1 MEHKIIPITVLTG
14 YLGAGK
20 TTLLNHIL
28 NNQEGYKVAV
38 IVNDIGEINI
48 DEKLIKDGG
57 FIKEEDKGNVV
68 PLSNG
73 CICCTL
79 KEDLMNQIVDIIKQ
93 RKFDYI
99 LIEAS
104 GICEPMPIAQTISV
118 LSESSEQYGLPKLC
132 RLDNVVTVVDVLRLA
147 TEFGCGD
154 YLVKDDIEEE
164 DIENLL
170 IQQIEFCNTIILN
183 KVDEIK
189 PEELKRVK
197 LIIKELQPTAKIIE
211 TNYGKV
217 DVKEIIDTNSFDFEE
232 VASSAGW
239 IKELERDD
247 NEDMEDEEHVHHQ
260 HDDEEEHVHHYHDHE
275 EDEEHEH
282 HHHDHEEDEEHEHH
296 HHDHEDDKD
305 EHSHHG
311 HHHHHHHHHHDEG
324 EAEEYGIS
332 TFVYTSRRPINE
344 NKFNEFA
351 KNLPRNVI
359 RCKGLVWFKEDD
371 EMSYLFEQAGKQL
384 SLSEAGY
391 WLATA
396 PKEELDQMI
405 KANPEILKDWDN
417 DVGDRMTK
425 LVFIGQKMDKE
436 KIKQDLRDC
445 E

>member
-1 MEHKIIPITVLTG
+1 MEHKVIPITVLTG

-20 TTLLNHIL
+20 TTLLNHVL
-28 NNQEGYKVAV
+28 NNQDGYKVAV
-38 IVNDIGEINI
+38 IVNDIGEVNI

-79 KEDLMNQIVDIIKQ
+79 KEDLMNQIVDIIKTK
-93 RKFDYI
+93 KFDYI

-104 GICEPMPIAQTISV
+104 GICEPMPIAQTITV
-118 LSESSEQYGLPKLC
+118 LSESTVQYGLPKIC
-132 RLDNVVTVVDVLRLA
+132 KLDNVVTVVDALRLA

-154 YLVKDDIEEE
+154 YLVKEDIDEE

-170 IQQIEFCNTIILN
+170 IQQIEFCNTIVLN

-189 PEELKRVK
+189 EEELNKVK
-197 LIIKELQPTAKIIE
+197 AIIKKLQPTAKIIE
-211 TNYGKV
+211 TNFGKV
-217 DVKEIIDTNSFDFEE
+217 DVKEIIDTNNFDFEK

-239 IKELERDD
+239 IEELEKED
-247 NEDMEDEEHVHHQ
+247 N
-260 HDDEEEHVHHYHDHE
+260 EEEHENHDEHEHE
-275 EDEEHEH
+275 ENGHHEH
-282 HHHDHEEDEEHEHH
+282 HHHHHE
-296 HHDHEDDKD
+296 
-305 EHSHHG
+305 
-311 HHHHHHHHHHDEG
+311 EG

-332 TFVYTSRRPINE
+332 TFVYTSRKPIKE
-344 NKFNEFA
+344 AKFDKFA

-359 RCKGLVWFKEDD
+359 RCKGLIWFSEDD

-396 PKEELDQMI
+396 PKEELNEMI
-405 KANPEILKDWDN
+405 KQNPEIMNDWDEK
-417 DVGDRMTK
+417 VGDRMTK
-425 LVFIGQKMDKE
+425 LVFIGQNMDKE
-436 KIKQDLRDC
+436 KIKKDLREC

>member
-1 MEHKIIPITVLTG
+1 MENKIVPITVLTG

-20 TTLLNHIL
+20 TTLLNHVL

-38 IVNDIGEINI
+38 IVNDIGEVNI
-48 DEKLIKDGG
+48 DEKLIRDGG
-57 FIKEEDKGNVV
+57 FIQEEDKGNVV

-79 KEDLMNQIVDIIKQ
+79 KADLMNQIVDILKT

-104 GICEPMPIAQTISV
+104 GICEPMPIAQTITA
-118 LSESSEQYGLPKLC
+118 LSDSTEQYGLPKIC
-132 RLDNVVTVVDVLRLA
+132 RLDNVVTVVDALRLA

-170 IQQIEFCNTIILN
+170 IQQIEFCNTIVLN
-183 KVDEIK
+183 KVDEIN
-189 PEELKRVK
+189 PEDLKRIK
-197 LIIKELQPTAKIIE
+197 LIIRELQPTAKIIE
-211 TNYGKV
+211 TNFAKV
-217 DVKEIIDTNSFDFEE
+217 DVGEIIDTNNFDFEK
-232 VASSAGW
+232 VANSAGW
-239 IKELERDD
+239 IKEIEKDE
-247 NEDMEDEEHVHHQ
+247 NEENEEHEHH
-260 HDDEEEHVHHYHDHE
+260 HHEHE
-275 EDEEHEH
+275 EDEEHEDH
-282 HHHDHEEDEEHEHH
+282 HHE
-296 HHDHEDDKD
+296 
-305 EHSHHG
+305 
-311 HHHHHHHHHHDEG
+311 HHHHHHHHNDEG

-332 TFVYTSRRPINE
+332 TFVYTSRKPIDE
-344 NKFNEFA
+344 AKFDEFA

-359 RCKGLVWFKEDD
+359 RCKGLVWFKQDD

-405 KANPEILKDWDN
+405 KHNPEILKDWDN
-417 DVGDRMTK
+417 EVGDRITK
-425 LVFIGQKMDKE
+425 LVFIGQNMDKNQIFE
-436 KIKQDLRDC
+436 DLKNC

>member
-1 MEHKIIPITVLTG
+1 MENKIVPITVLTG

-20 TTLLNHIL
+20 TTLLNHVL

-38 IVNDIGEINI
+38 IVNDIGEVNI
-48 DEKLIKDGG
+48 DEKLIRDGG
-57 FIKEEDKGNVV
+57 FIQEEDKGNVV

-79 KEDLMNQIVDIIKQ
+79 KADLMNQIVDILKT

-104 GICEPMPIAQTISV
+104 GICEPMPIAQTITA
-118 LSESSEQYGLPKLC
+118 LSDSTEQYGLPKIC
-132 RLDNVVTVVDVLRLA
+132 RLDNVVTVVDALRLA

-170 IQQIEFCNTIILN
+170 IQQIEFCNTIVLN
-183 KVDEIK
+183 KVDEIN
-189 PEELKRVK
+189 PEDLKRIK
-197 LIIKELQPTAKIIE
+197 LIIRELQPTAKIIE
-211 TNYGKV
+211 TNFAKV
-217 DVKEIIDTNSFDFEE
+217 DVGEIIDTNNFDFEK
-232 VASSAGW
+232 VATSAGW
-239 IKELERDD
+239 IKEIEKD
-247 NEDMEDEEHVHHQ
+247 EDEEN
-260 HDDEEEHVHHYHDHE
+260 EEHEHHHHEHE
-275 EDEEHEH
+275 EDEEHEDH
-282 HHHDHEEDEEHEHH
+282 HHE
-296 HHDHEDDKD
+296 
-305 EHSHHG
+305 
-311 HHHHHHHHHHDEG
+311 HHHHHHHHHNDEG

-332 TFVYTSRRPINE
+332 TFVYTSRKPIDE
-344 NKFNEFA
+344 AKFDEFA

-359 RCKGLVWFKEDD
+359 RCKGLVWFKQDD

-405 KANPEILKDWDN
+405 KHNPEILKDWDN
-417 DVGDRMTK
+417 EVGDRITK
-425 LVFIGQKMDKE
+425 LVFIGQNMDKNQIFE
-436 KIKQDLRDC
+436 DLKNC

>member
-1 MEHKIIPITVLTG
+1 MENKIVPITVLTG

-20 TTLLNHIL
+20 TTLLNHVL

-38 IVNDIGEINI
+38 IVNDIGEVNI
-48 DEKLIKDGG
+48 DEKLIRDGG
-57 FIKEEDKGNVV
+57 FIQEEDKGNVV

-79 KEDLMNQIVDIIKQ
+79 KADLMNQIVDILKT

-104 GICEPMPIAQTISV
+104 GICEPMPIAQTITA
-118 LSESSEQYGLPKLC
+118 LSDSTEQYGLPKIC
-132 RLDNVVTVVDVLRLA
+132 RLDNVVTVVDALRLA

-170 IQQIEFCNTIILN
+170 IQQIEFCNTIVLN
-183 KVDEIK
+183 KVDEIN
-189 PEELKRVK
+189 PEDLKRIK
-197 LIIKELQPTAKIIE
+197 LIIRELQPTAKIIE
-211 TNYGKV
+211 TNFAKV
-217 DVKEIIDTNSFDFEE
+217 DVGEIIDTNNFDF
-232 VASSAGW
+232 A
-239 IKELERDD
+239 KED
-247 NEDMEDEEHVHHQ
+247 EDEEN
-260 HDDEEEHVHHYHDHE
+260 EEHEHHHHEHE
-275 EDEEHEH
+275 EDEEHEDH
-282 HHHDHEEDEEHEHH
+282 HHE
-296 HHDHEDDKD
+296 
-305 EHSHHG
+305 
-311 HHHHHHHHHHDEG
+311 HHHHHHHHNDEG

-332 TFVYTSRRPINE
+332 TFVYTSRKPIDE
-344 NKFNEFA
+344 AKFDEFA

-359 RCKGLVWFKEDD
+359 RCKGLVWFKQDD

-405 KANPEILKDWDN
+405 KHNPEILKDWDN
-417 DVGDRMTK
+417 EVGDRITK
-425 LVFIGQKMDKE
+425 LVFIGQNMDKNQIFE
-436 KIKQDLRDC
+436 DLKNC